1 MRHNIAVAS
10 LSLLLAASLTGTAG
24 AQRRRGLVDVSSYSG
39 GRHGF
44 WANFGIGA
52 GSESFKFDD
61 TPCSSRAGSCS
72 YTSGLVKPAYSIRMG
87 GTVNPNFRLGAEL
100 SGWADRHYDSQAQ
113 DNVTSYLGGLMLVG
127 QFYPSQRAG
136 FFLKGGVGV
145 TRSGEDLAGPGGDL
159 HEDGFGY
166 TVGAGY
172 EIKLSRNLAITPTI
186 DLLQHRSQSRDQS
199 GVLQPALHDR
209 LLTFGVALTVQ
220 SGR

>member
-39 GRHGF
+39 ERHGF

-61 TPCSSRAGSCS
+61 TPS
-72 YTSGLVKPAYSIRMG
+72 YSSGLVKPAYSLRMG
-87 GTVNPNFRLGAEL
+87 GTVNPNFRLGIEL

-136 FFLKGGVGV
+136 FFLKGGVVV

-172 EIKLSRNLAITPTI
+172 EIKLNRSLAITPTI